1 MDIFIIIT
9 LTITSIASIVYL
21 LNLSKKEISGTKGIP
36 QNHEKKAN
44 KSEKNDREDFI
55 VWNKPRAL

>member
-55 VWNKPRAL
+55 V

>member
-36 QNHEKKAN
+36 QNHEKKAL
-44 KSEKNDREDFI
+44 RGM
-55 VWNKPRAL
+55 ALSFCNIFCFVSLTLM